1 MLTGRDLIG
10 KLRNLLW
17 IILLKQLHSDLAFVL
32 CTYENIKFYQRENTW
47 KLFQFAVSDNQAAG
61 GKCFLK
67 IIEFSHNFHFTL
79 PRIM

>member
-17 IILLKQLHSDLAFVL
+17 IILPKQLHSDLAFVL

-47 KLFQFAVSDNQAAG
+47 ELFQFAVSDTRQPAG
-61 GKCFLK
+61 SVF
-67 IIEFSHNFHFTL
+67 
-79 PRIM
+79 